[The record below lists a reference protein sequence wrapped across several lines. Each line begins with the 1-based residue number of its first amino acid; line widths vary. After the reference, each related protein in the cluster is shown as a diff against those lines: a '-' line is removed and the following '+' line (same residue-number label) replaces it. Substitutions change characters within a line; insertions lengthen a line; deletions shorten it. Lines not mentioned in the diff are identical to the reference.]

1 MGLYGD
7 GKKSPG
13 STKFLEKE
21 KKIFQAAFLTDTYIF
36 KKIKETGCQLGAPL
50 S

>member
-7 GKKSPG
+7 GKKMNRLHKISG
-13 STKFLEKE
+13 KG
-21 KKIFQAAFLTDTYIF
+21 KKIVQAAFLTDTYIF